1 MKPANLRP
9 ARKVANLAAR
19 QRWQIRS
26 NVYLSR
32 LQCPRAC
39 FLLERPHARIRRTS
53 GRHPR
58 RPFGCPTQYKE
69 VTHAHR
75 IHVRIRH
82 RRAPG

>member
-26 NVYLSR
+26 NVNLTR

-39 FLLERPHARIRRTS
+39 FIWERPHARTRRMAGS
-53 GRHPR
+53 YAAAPSVVRPVVR
-58 RPFGCPTQYKE
+58 R
-69 VTHAHR
+69 
-75 IHVRIRH
+75 
-82 RRAPG
+82 